1 MIIFLL
7 ILIIVLLSIAV
18 GLMARLVFY
27 TEKTITEYME
37 FTHNGVVKKLEE
49 IQGEV
54 KKRGHVTPPI
64 VAANK
69 THTPGASSKHI
80 IIRKTPDQIRAENAE
95 EIRKG
100 AASYGQPTE

>member
-1 MIIFLL
+1 MEWVAIALIVVVIILL
-7 ILIIVLLSIAV
+7 LAILSELQVMNNKQSDTDKHLATLYGEITAV
-18 GLMARLVFY
+18 
-27 TEKTITEYME
+27 
-37 FTHNGVVKKLEE
+37 H
-49 IQGEV
+49 GEV

-80 IIRKTPDQIRAENAE
+80 IIRKSPDQIRAENAE

-100 AASYGQPTE
+100 AASYGQPE